1 MVFMSRFVG
10 VIPPVVTAFDAD
22 GMLNLEKTKAFI
34 RHLIDKGV
42 HGIFV
47 AGSTGEYTLLSLEER
62 KALFDG
68 SVEAVDGKVP
78 LLAGTGHNST
88 RLAIELSQH
97 AEKAGADAVV
107 ASLPHYPKPTEKGL
121 YMHYKQI
128 ADAVSIPVFVYNWP
142 DAMGYSI
149 TPELVARLAEQGLIA
164 GIKDSHANLDH
175 AAEIFRLTHGKI
187 TVFAGWASK
196 LLPALTLGLHGIIA
210 TAANAL
216 PEEVVAIYDLYQA
229 GDMEK
234 ARQIHYKIQP
244 FINAMELHP
253 DGIKEAVRLLGHD
266 VGPSR
271 LPIEE
276 APPEVTAALRE
287 SLRELGKLR

>member
-1 MVFMSRFVG
+1 MSRYVG

-22 GMLNLEKTKAFI
+22 GTLNLEKTKAFI

-47 AGSTGEYTLLSLEER
+47 AGSTGEYTLLSLKER
-62 KALFDG
+62 KELFAAG
-68 SVEAVDGKVP
+68 VEAVNGKVP

-88 RLAIELSQH
+88 RLAMKLSQH
-97 AEKAGADAVV
+97 AEEAGADAVV
-107 ASLPHYPKPTEKGL
+107 VSLPHYPRPTQEGL
-121 YMHYKQI
+121 YEHYKQI
-128 ADAVSIPVFVYNWP
+128 AKAVSIPVFVYNWP

-149 TPELVARLAEQGLIA
+149 SPDLVARLGNEGVIA
-164 GIKDSHANLDH
+164 GIKDSHSNLDH
-175 AAEIFRLTHGKI
+175 AAEIFRLTEGKI

-196 LLPALTLGLHGIIA
+196 LLPALTLGLHGVIA
-210 TAANAL
+210 TAANAIA
-216 PEEVVAIYDLYQA
+216 EEVVAIFNLYQA
-229 GDMEK
+229 GDLEK
-234 ARQIHYKIQP
+234 ARQVHYKIQP

-253 DGIKEAVRLLGHD
+253 DGIKEAVRLLGHA

-276 APPEVTAALRE
+276 APPQVTAALRE
-287 SLRELGKLR
+287 SLRTLGKLT

>member
-1 MVFMSRFVG
+1 MNKFVG
-10 VIPPVVTAFDAD
+10 VVPPVVTAFNAD
-22 GMLNLEKTKAFI
+22 GTLNLEKTKRFI

-47 AGSTGEYTLLSLEER
+47 AGSTGEYTLLSLKER
-62 KALFDG
+62 KELFAAG
-68 SVEAVDGKVP
+68 VEAVDGKVP

-107 ASLPHYPKPTEKGL
+107 VSLPHYPKPTEEGL
-121 YMHYKQI
+121 YEHYRRI
-128 ADAVSIPVFVYNWP
+128 AEAVSIPAFVYNWP

-149 TPELVARLAEQGLIA
+149 SPELVARLAEEGHIA

-175 AAEIFRLTHGKI
+175 AAEIFRLTRGKI

-210 TAANAL
+210 TAANAIA
-216 PEEVVAIYDLYQA
+216 EEVVAIYDLYQA
-229 GDMEK
+229 GNLKK
-234 ARQIHYKIQP
+234 AREMHYKIQP

-271 LPIEE
+271 LPIEA
-276 APPEVTAALRE
+276 APSEVTATLRE
-287 SLRELGKLR
+287 SLRALGKLS

>member
-1 MVFMSRFVG
+1 MGKYYG
-10 VIPPVVTAFDAD
+10 VIPPVVTAFNAD
-22 GMLNLEKTKAFI
+22 GTLNLEKTTGFI

-62 KALFDG
+62 KALFER

-78 LLAGTGHNST
+78 LLAGSGHNST
-88 RLAIELSQH
+88 RLAIDLSQH
-97 AEKAGADAVV
+97 AEKAGVDAVV
-107 ASLPHYPKPTEKGL
+107 VSLPHYPRPTEEGL
-121 YMHYKQI
+121 YEHYRQI
-128 ADAVSIPVFVYNWP
+128 ADAVSIPVLVYNWP

-149 TPELVARLAEQGLIA
+149 SPELVARLGNEGHIA
-164 GIKDSHANLDH
+164 GIKDSHQNLDH
-175 AAEIFRLTHGKI
+175 PAEILRLTGGKI

-210 TAANAL
+210 TAANAI
-216 PEEVVAIYDLYQA
+216 PEDVVAIYDLFQQGDLARARERHYQ
-229 GDMEK
+229 
-234 ARQIHYKIQP
+234 ILP

-253 DGIKEAVRLLGHD
+253 DAIKQAVRLLGHD

-271 LPIEE
+271 QPIEA
-276 APPEVTAALRE
+276 APSEVTTALRE
-287 SLRELGKLR
+287 SLRILGKTD